1 LADKNGE
8 LAVPKIPKREI
19 VFGLRII
26 AFFLAPILR
35 LMMRIRVRGLEN
47 LPKSGAYIFVSNHVT
62 YLDPFTIAYMVYI
75 HAKRA
80 PHFLAK
86 ESLFRVPIFGKV
98 ITAVGQIPVYRSSG
112 KSNEEP
118 LRAARAFLEAGH
130 TLLIFPEGSL
140 TRDPELWPMRGRS
153 GAIRLAM
160 EAGVPIVPVAHWG
173 DQEVLGNYSKRFRPN
188 PFHPVDVLVGKPINI
203 DDLLEGNLTT
213 ENVTKATERV
223 MRRLADMVGELR
235 GEAAPET
242 LWDPAAKG
250 QAVTGN
256 FRKTKSK

>member
-1 LADKNGE
+1 LSDLA
-8 LAVPKIPKREI
+8 LPKIPKREI
-19 VFGLRII
+19 VFGLRVI
-26 AFFLAPILR
+26 AFFLAPLLR
-35 LMMRIRVRGLEN
+35 LIMRIKVRGLEN
-47 LPKSGAYIFVSNHVT
+47 LPKTGPYIFVSNHVT
-62 YLDPFTIAYMVYI
+62 YLDPLTIAYVVYI

-86 ESLFRVPIFGKV
+86 EGLFRIPVFGKL
-98 ITAVGQIPVYRSSG
+98 ITSVGQIPVYRSSG

-140 TRDPELWPMRGRS
+140 TRDPNLWPMRGRS
-153 GAIRLAM
+153 GAIRLAL

-173 DQEVLGNYSKRFRPN
+173 DQEILGNYSKKFRPN
-188 PFHPVDVLVGKPINI
+188 PFHPVHVLVGKPINT
-203 DDLLEGNLTT
+203 DDLTEGQLTSA
-213 ENVTKATERV
+213 NVTTATERV

-235 GEAAPET
+235 AETPPET

-250 QAVTGN
+250 QSTTGN
-256 FRKTKSK
+256 FRKPTK